1 MDLII
6 EYLEKLWSLTLEMSP
21 YLLLGFVIAGLLHTY
36 IPKKNIS
43 KWMGGY
49 SFRSTLNATLIG
61 VPMPLC
67 SCGVIPTGISL
78 YKNGASRS
86 SALSFLISTPQTG
99 VDSILVTYSLLGLPL
114 AIARPFIAGITGII
128 AGITNSFV
136 EKNTDAQENDLPQEN
151 VTKEK
156 EKSWRTVF
164 QYGFIEMFEDIGKW
178 LVIGLLLAALISI
191 VVPEDFFVQYY
202 SSDLLEM
209 LSMLVISIPL
219 YVCATASVPIA
230 AVLMGKGL
238 SMGATLVFLMAGPA
252 TNLATITVLSR
263 SLGHRSFYVYLIT
276 IIVGS
281 LAFGALLN
289 LLPET
294 WFLISSQYSGHTHL
308 IPYGVQVVSSVILL
322 IFLFNALVSRFI
334 NFETK
339 TKQEKSETI
348 SQMEKKIMV
357 NNMECNHCKR
367 SVETMIQSIDGIEK
381 AEVDLPNK
389 IVTIHGADVNLNLVR
404 EAVEKIGYDYQG
416 EAT

>member
-86 SALSFLISTPQTG
+86 STLSFLISTPQTG

-151 VTKEK
+151 VTTEK

-178 LVIGLLLAALISI
+178 LVIGLLLAALIS
-191 VVPEDFFVQYY
+191 VLVPEDFFVQYY

-238 SMGATLVFLMAGPA
+238 SVGATLVFLMAGPA

-263 SLGHRSFYVYLIT
+263 SLGRRSFYVYLIT
-276 IIVGS
+276 IIVGA

-289 LLPET
+289 ILPET
-294 WFLISSQYSGHTHL
+294 WFLISSQYGGHTHL
-308 IPYGVQVVSSVILL
+308 IPYGVQVVSSAILL
-322 IFLFNALVSRFI
+322 IFLFNALVNRFI

-339 TKQEKSETI
+339 TKQEKSKTI
-348 SQMEKKIMV
+348 SQMEKKVMV